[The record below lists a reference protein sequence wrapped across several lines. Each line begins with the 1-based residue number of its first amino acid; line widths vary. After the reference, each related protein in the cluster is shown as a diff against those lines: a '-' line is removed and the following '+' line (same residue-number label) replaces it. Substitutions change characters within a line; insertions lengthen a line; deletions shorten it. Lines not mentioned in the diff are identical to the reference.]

1 MDTPSISPAY
11 HHFLEFILEKAT
23 PQEILSFQ
31 LSESERQRIVDL
43 LDKQD
48 DDALSADEAAEL
60 QQIVLID
67 RMLLAL
73 KARALKS
80 LG

>member
-11 HHFLEFILEKAT
+11 YHFLEFILEKAA

-67 RMLLAL
+67 RTLLAL

-80 LG
+80 LA